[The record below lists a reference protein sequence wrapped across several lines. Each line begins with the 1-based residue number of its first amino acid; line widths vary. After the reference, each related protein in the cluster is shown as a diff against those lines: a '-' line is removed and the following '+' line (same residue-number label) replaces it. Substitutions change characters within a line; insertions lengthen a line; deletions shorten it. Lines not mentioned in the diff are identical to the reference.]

1 MTIFKKPFEFEELQ
15 NFVKK
20 NTLAISCFVSA
31 ILLITIAYFVY
42 KKNIFHKIKPDY
54 VENNEFID
62 KRVDAVDLY
71 FFYTNWCPH
80 CKTAKPI
87 WNDLKDTTPMINNV
101 KINYIGVDC
110 EVETELVDKY
120 KVEGYP
126 TIKLIKDNQIIEY
139 DAKPDKE
146 TLLIFLKKFL

>member
-31 ILLITIAYFVY
+31 ILLITISYFVY

-62 KRVDAVDLY
+62 KRVDTVDLY